1 MTRGWQGI
9 AAIFVLLIGVT
20 AAARHS
26 ATSGGQGATSG
37 SRSASFDKP
46 GGAAPPQVTFARD
59 IAPIVFHSC
68 APCHR
73 PGEAAPFSLLS
84 YADLKSHAHQITA
97 VTERRIMP
105 PWLPEPDSPRFAD
118 DLRLTAE
125 QIGLL
130 KAWVEQGAVEGDRS
144 DLPAKPQFVE
154 GWQLGTPDVIVKATK
169 PFELPAGGS
178 DTYWNFVFR
187 TPVHRSHWLKAIEI
201 RPGDKRLVHHANVL
215 VDRGQTARL
224 LEKQPGSGFGGMEL
238 TIESEVFDP
247 DSHFLFWKPG
257 SAPYVEPDGMAI
269 RLDKN
274 TDLVLNTHLQPSG
287 KPEVLQPSLGLY
299 FTDKPATL
307 HPILLQMENDRQLDI
322 PPGETNFLVSDDL
335 TLPVDVELLAIYPHA
350 HYLGKDLQG
359 IATLPDGTKRTLIHI
374 ARWDLNWQAVYRYA
388 SPMPLP
394 KGTTISMRFTYDNS
408 ADNIRN
414 PNHPP
419 QRVVA
424 GNRAS
429 DEMAHLWLQ
438 VLPQGPTNHSS
449 GQAPSAMRENG
460 ISESGGSV
468 DPRALLQ
475 EAMARHNLEKNPND
489 FEAHYNL
496 AALLQGRGELA
507 ESTAHFAQA
516 VRIRPEDATA
526 NNALGAALLAAGRPD
541 QSIPYLAAALTARPN
556 YFDAHY
562 NLGNALASQGDFTG
576 ALVHFRAA
584 VRLNPED
591 ANAEANL
598 GSAFAETGNL
608 KQARLHYERAL
619 QLNPNHQLARENL
632 QQLDQGKTS
641 DAPN

>member
-1 MTRGWQGI
+1 MKRGWQGI
-9 AAIFVLLIGVT
+9 AVILMLLICVS
-20 AAARHS
+20 AAARHL
-26 ATSGGQGATSG
+26 ATGRRQSVAST
-37 SRSASFDKP
+37 SASSDEP
-46 GGAAPPQVTFARD
+46 RSVVLPQVTFTRD
-59 IAPIVFHSC
+59 IAPILFQSC

-84 YADLKSHAHQITA
+84 YDDAKTHAHQIIA

-105 PWLPEPDSPRFAD
+105 PWLPEPDDPKFAD

-125 QIGLL
+125 QIAVL
-130 KAWVEQGAVEGDRS
+130 KEWVEQGAAEGDPS
-144 DLPAKPQFVE
+144 DLPTKPQLVE
-154 GWQLGTPDVIVKATK
+154 GWQLGKPDVIVKATK

-187 TPVHRSHWLKAIEI
+187 SPVDRPRWIKAIEI

-224 LEKQPGSGFGGMEL
+224 QEKQPGSGFVGMEL

-269 RLDKN
+269 HLDKN
-274 TDLVLNTHLQPSG
+274 TDLILNTHLQPSG
-287 KPEVLQPSLGLY
+287 KPELLQPSLGLY

-307 HPILLQMENDRQLDI
+307 HPILIQMENDRRLDI
-322 PPGETNFLVSDDL
+322 PPGETNFLVSDDF
-335 TLPVDVELLAIYPHA
+335 TLPVDVDLLAIYPHA

-359 IATLPDGTKRTLIHI
+359 IATLPDGTKQNLIHI

-438 VLPQGPTNHSS
+438 VLPKD
-449 GQAPSAMRENG
+449 SA
-460 ISESGGSV
+460 GSAI
-468 DPRALLQ
+468 DPRALIE
-475 EAMARHNLEKNPND
+475 EAMARHNLEKDPND

-496 AALLQGRGELA
+496 AALLQVRGELA
-507 ESTAHFAQA
+507 ESAAHFAQA

-526 NNALGAALLAAGRPD
+526 NNALGAALLAAGRPGD
-541 QSIPYLAAALTARPN
+541 SVPYLAAALKARPN

-562 NLGNALASQGDFTG
+562 NLGNALASQGDFAG

-584 VRLNPED
+584 VHLNPED

-598 GSAFAETGNL
+598 GSALAETGNL
-608 KQARLHYERAL
+608 KEARLHYERAL
-619 QLNPNHQLARENL
+619 KLNPNHELARENL